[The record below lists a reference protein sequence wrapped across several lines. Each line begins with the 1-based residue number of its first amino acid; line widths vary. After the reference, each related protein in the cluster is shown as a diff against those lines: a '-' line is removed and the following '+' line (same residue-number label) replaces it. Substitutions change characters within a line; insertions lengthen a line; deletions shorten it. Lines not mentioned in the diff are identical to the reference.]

1 MGQALPTYREGDIV
15 RAVSRQ
21 EKKFL
26 CDLVAAKKLEVTL
39 GQIMKPDSHNGA
51 DGYMIR
57 SLYFDTLH
65 DRDYVEKLFGVHLRR
80 KVRVRIYDPTSD
92 FALLEVKQKEGENQ
106 RKRSLPITRQ
116 EARRLSSGDY
126 SFLLKRPEP
135 FAQEVHG
142 LLCINGYMPKAIV
155 DYNRKAFVVQE
166 NKIRVTLD
174 SNIRATET
182 NLDLFDANLCTY
194 PVFDPFNVVLEV
206 KFDGFLLSYVR
217 DALNQVEKS
226 ELAVSKYCL
235 SRASRLAFQF

>member
-1 MGQALPTYREGDIV
+1 
-15 RAVSRQ
+15 
-21 EKKFL
+21 
-26 CDLVAAKKLEVTL
+26 
-39 GQIMKPDSHNGA
+39 
-51 DGYMIR
+51 
-57 SLYFDTLH
+57 
-65 DRDYVEKLFGVHLRR
+65 
-80 KVRVRIYDPTSD
+80 
-92 FALLEVKQKEGENQ
+92 
-106 RKRSLPITRQ
+106 
-116 EARRLSSGDY
+116 
-126 SFLLKRPEP
+126 
-135 FAQEVHG
+135 
-142 LLCINGYMPKAIV
+142 MPKAIV

-235 SRASRLAFQF
+235 SRSSRLAFQF